1 MQGNGCIQGI
11 IFYPFSVFIGGIAQH
26 IPGLAVHIPQDS
38 HPLQSGVS
46 QQRGHRLALLLAYL
60 IQQQPAGAS
69 IRG

>member
-1 MQGNGCIQGI
+1 MAAYRGI
-11 IFYPFSVFIGGIAQH
+11 IFYPFSVFIGGIAQY